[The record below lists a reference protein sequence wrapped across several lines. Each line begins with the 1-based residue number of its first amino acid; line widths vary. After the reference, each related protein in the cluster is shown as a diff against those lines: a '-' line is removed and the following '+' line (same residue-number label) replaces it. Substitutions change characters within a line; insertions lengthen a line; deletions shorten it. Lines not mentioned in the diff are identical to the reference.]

1 MSFVTRVGGA
11 HEPTPTNRARSAV
24 RAPAGF
30 SSAAA
35 GTDALGDRPGAR
47 VTLGGKNRTARDGV
61 TR

>member
-1 MSFVTRVGGA
+1 MNAS
-11 HEPTPTNRARSAV
+11 
-24 RAPAGF
+24 
-30 SSAAA
+30 